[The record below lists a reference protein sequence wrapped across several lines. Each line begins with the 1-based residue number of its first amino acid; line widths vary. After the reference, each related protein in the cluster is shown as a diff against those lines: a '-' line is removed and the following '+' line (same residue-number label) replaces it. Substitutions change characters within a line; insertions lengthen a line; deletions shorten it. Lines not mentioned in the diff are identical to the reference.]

1 MMQAMTWA
9 TRQANQT
16 SREAAGVDAPVSY
29 AKPAERLA
37 PRTRRPPSAGSFTFT
52 PIGPRPRPAVS
63 GAKCLPP
70 VVMVLPA
77 DGAVTT
83 CSRLGPQANLSPGAT
98 SPTAAKATAGHSR
111 TGLVAQDGRTDARI
125 AHGGVA
131 RGCTVFSSA
140 GEGLW
145 RPNQTGRRSPRGLS
159 NPRPLS
165 R

>member
-52 PIGPRPRPAVS
+52 PIGFSPREAVS
-63 GAKCLPP
+63 RATRLPP
-70 VVMVLPA
+70 VSVMTA
-77 DGAVTT
+77 DGAVTAS
-83 CSRLGPQANLSPGAT
+83 SRLGPQATLSPGAT
-98 SPTAAKATAGHSR
+98 SPVGGTPTAGHSR
-111 TGLVAQDGRTDARI
+111 TGLVVMDDARTHGWT
-125 AHGGVA
+125 HGGVT